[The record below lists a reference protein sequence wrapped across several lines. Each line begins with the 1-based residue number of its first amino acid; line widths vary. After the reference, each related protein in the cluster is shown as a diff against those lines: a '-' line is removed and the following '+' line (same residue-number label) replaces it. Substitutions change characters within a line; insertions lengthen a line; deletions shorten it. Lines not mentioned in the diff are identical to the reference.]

1 MMNGRK
7 CLICET
13 SPRFDGSPYC
23 RPCQQELVQ
32 ANSKRKATEP
42 VKFLVY
48 QGSVVGLFPNGKTT
62 EDGQQQF
69 SPALLKRDP
78 TKLPKG
84 KTLVLDTYIEG
95 YTRDQIKKLKAAHRQ
110 AVACRIG
117 NQRGTALTVKEGAL
131 R

>member
-1 MMNGRK
+1 MTNGKRK

-23 RPCQQELVQ
+23 RECHQGISAAHER
-32 ANSKRKATEP
+32 RKTTEP

-84 KTLVLDTYIEG
+84 KTLDLDKYLEG
-95 YTRDQIKKLKAAHRQ
+95 YTRQQVKKLKAAHRQ
-110 AVACRIG
+110 AVAC
-117 NQRGTALTVKEGAL
+117 
-131 R
+131 